1 MNRREVIAMFVRI
14 LLAMALAVMLFAGSG
29 IDGFSIKSLRSSISD
44 KEIETNTVI
53 LDSAIVSWYC
63 HHSGVVPDHIDVNVI
78 KIMGLEDMDV
88 NNLNYTKIADNKF
101 TLVATLSNKSKLYS
115 ANSNKDLPDLAS
127 YSTTPSK

>member
-1 MNRREVIAMFVRI
+1 MFVRL
-14 LLAMALAVMLFAGSG
+14 LLAMVLAVMFFAGSG

-63 HHSGVVPDHIDVNVI
+63 NHSGVVPDHIDVNVI

-88 NNLNYTKIADNKF
+88 NNLTYTKIADNKF
-101 TLVATLSNKSKLYS
+101 TLAATLSNKSKLYS

-127 YSTTPSK
+127 YSTPPSK

>member
-1 MNRREVIAMFVRI
+1 MFVRI

-44 KEIETNTVI
+44 KEIETNTTI

-63 HHSGVVPDHIDVNVI
+63 HHSGVVPENLSSDMI

-88 NNLNYTKIADNKF
+88 SMFTYQKVADDQF
-101 TLVATLSNKSKLYS
+101 TLTAKLSNKKTLTSP
-115 ANSNKDLPDLAS
+115 NSNKALPALET
-127 YSTTPSK
+127 YGNTRNQ